1 MNVMQKKVHIIC
13 TIDHFILKENKTFQ
27 VTNGMS
33 VRSGHN
39 LQMCPLHLILYFK
52 SKIISMK

>member
-1 MNVMQKKVHIIC
+1 MQKKVHIIC

-27 VTNGMS
+27 VTHGMS

-39 LQMCPLHLILYFK
+39 LQMCPLHLVLYFK
-52 SKIISMK
+52 SKIIISMK